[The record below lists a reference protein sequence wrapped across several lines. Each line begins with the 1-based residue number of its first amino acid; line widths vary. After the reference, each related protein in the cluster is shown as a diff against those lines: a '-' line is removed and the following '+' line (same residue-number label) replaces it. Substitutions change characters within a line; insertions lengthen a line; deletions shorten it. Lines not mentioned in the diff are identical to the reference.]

1 MLPADVLRQVRR
13 LHIRTRRAVQT
24 LFGGEYHSAFKGSGL
39 SFDEVRE
46 YQPGDDVRQIDWNVT
61 ARTGTAFIKRY
72 IEERELTIL
81 LVIDV
86 SGSLKFGT
94 KAQTKKTVAAE
105 LAALVAFCAVS
116 NHDRIGLLCFTDAV
130 EKSVPPSKGTKH
142 VLRVLR
148 DILYFE
154 PKQQGTD
161 LRTALDHLNK
171 VQKRRAIVFLFS
183 DFHDVPAE
191 ALRRTAQQ
199 HDVICVRI
207 SDQRETELPAVG
219 LLQTV
224 DPETGDL
231 VLLDTDDAGFRRDY
245 AAQAAQR
252 QTANMTK
259 LRQSGADVLEARTN
273 GQHFEE
279 MLKFFRRRER
289 RRRGA

>member
-81 LVIDV
+81 LAMDV
-86 SGSLKFGT
+86 SGSLRFGT
-94 KAQTKKTVAAE
+94 QAQTKRTVAAE
-105 LAALVAFCAVS
+105 LAALVSFCAVS
-116 NHDRIGLLCFTDAV
+116 NHDRIGLLCFTNEV
-130 EKSVPPSKGTKH
+130 EKTVPPNKGTRH

-148 DILYFE
+148 DILYYE
-154 PKQQGTD
+154 PKQSGTD
-161 LRTALDHLNK
+161 LRIALDHLNK

-183 DFHDVPAE
+183 DFHEVPAE

-207 SDQRETELPAVG
+207 SDQRELELPAVG
-219 LLQTV
+219 LLQTI
-224 DPETGDL
+224 DPETGAR
-231 VLLDTDDAGFRRDY
+231 VLLDTDDARFRRDY
-245 AAQAAQR
+245 AAAAAHRQA
-252 QTANMTK
+252 TNMAK
-259 LRQSGADVLEARTN
+259 LRQSGADVLDARTD
-273 GQHFEE
+273 GLHFEE
-279 MLKFFRRRER
+279 MLRFFRRRER
-289 RRRGA
+289 RRA

>member
-81 LVIDV
+81 LAMDV
-86 SGSLKFGT
+86 SGSLRFGT
-94 KAQTKKTVAAE
+94 HMHTKRTVAAE

-116 NHDRIGLLCFTDAV
+116 NHDRIGLLCFTNDV
-130 EKSVPPSKGTKH
+130 EKTVPPNKGTRH

-148 DILYFE
+148 DILYYE
-154 PKQQGTD
+154 PQQNGTD

-183 DFHDVPAE
+183 DFHEVPAE

-207 SDQRETELPAVG
+207 SDQRELEMPAVG

-224 DPETGDL
+224 DPETGVR

-245 AAQAAQR
+245 ATAATQR
-252 QTANMTK
+252 QATNMAK
-259 LRQSGADVLEARTN
+259 LRQSGADVLEARTD
-273 GQHFEE
+273 GRHFEE
-279 MLKFFRRRER
+279 MLRFFRRRER
-289 RRRGA
+289 K